1 MSSRTAVE
9 DIVET
14 PLQLAI
20 DGTTHPYPTHA
31 APPRQRRRPRVLPI
45 VEDRPTPGPGQ
56 LDGLGVAS

>member
-9 DIVET
+9 DVVET

-20 DGTTHPYPTHA
+20 DGSTHPYPTHA
-31 APPRQRRRPRVLPI
+31 VPRPRRRRPRARPV

-56 LDGLGVAS
+56 VDGLGVAS